1 MNRPT
6 RREIEQ
12 WLKQISGETRV
23 HLVGMGGCGMSGLA
37 HLLLDM
43 GFAVTGSDLCE
54 NADLRQLQ
62 NRGAGFSLGHN
73 AEKINENRPVLVVY
87 SSAVRLDNSELARA
101 NQLGIPIVRRA
112 ILLSALVN
120 CKRMVCVAGMHGKTT
135 TTAMLAH
142 TLEQLGNDV
151 GFAVGAKVPQLGRHA
166 RMPSAENSFFVL
178 EADESDGT
186 LREFHSE
193 HSIVLNID
201 EEHLDFYE
209 NFESVCDEFI
219 AFGKQTSGR
228 LIYCAD
234 DPLLPEIYA
243 NNLNSISYGF
253 NPAADYQAEIISSK
267 EFIVRHHQQSIGQ
280 FRIGLFGEQNISNA
294 VAVVAFLHVNG
305 FAPDNISEAL
315 CKFKGVNRRQQELT
329 CDHRYRIFD
338 DYGHHPREIRATLS
352 ALNEQCSGR
361 LLVAFQPHRYT
372 RTKHLL
378 GDFAQCF
385 DGVDLLWITEV
396 YAASEPPIDNINGQR
411 LAEAISKSGQPA
423 AFAATLEILRDKI
436 RNVLRPGDTILFLG
450 AGDITQVAHQLV
462 KDMHMKEMTHTT
474 ELRGL
479 LSSQSTV
486 MENEPLGRHTTLGVG
501 GPAEIYIEP
510 AGEKELA
517 VVLRYAADKGV
528 PVFILGRGSNLLVR
542 DGGIRGIVISLRHE
556 SFSGIEVIDAQ
567 IHCGAGARLN
577 HIANAARDAGLK
589 GMEFMEGIPGCL
601 GGALRMN
608 AGAWGGATFEQVIQV
623 RYMSYDGQIEE
634 RAADQM
640 GAVYRSCSVLGD
652 HIALGAVLQGIHT
665 EKELVRSTMNYLR
678 KQRTESQPHYR
689 SAGCMF
695 KNPEGFSAGKLVDEC
710 RLKGLSEGGAKVSEQ
725 HGNFIVNDGTAS
737 AEDVI
742 SLIETVRV
750 KVREIRGIE
759 LQTEVQIVGER

>member
-6 RREIEQ
+6 HREIEH
-12 WLKQISGETRV
+12 WLTQVSGVVRV

-37 HLLLDM
+37 HLLLDI
-43 GFAVTGSDLCE
+43 GFTVSGSDLCE
-54 NADLRQLQ
+54 NSDLCKLRD
-62 NRGAGFSLGHN
+62 RGATFSLGHS
-73 AEKINENRPVLVVY
+73 AEKINTNRPDLVVY
-87 SSAVRLDNSELARA
+87 SSAIRMDNPELALA
-101 NQLGIPIVRRA
+101 NQLDIPIVRRA
-112 ILLSALVN
+112 VLLSALAS
-120 CKRMVCVAGMHGKTT
+120 CKQMVCVAGMHGKTT

-151 GFAVGAKVPQLGRHA
+151 GFAVGAGVPQLGRHA
-166 RMPSAENSFFVL
+166 RMPSSENAFFIL

-186 LREFHSE
+186 LREFHPE
-193 HSIVLNID
+193 NSIVLNID
-201 EEHLDFYE
+201 EEHLDYYE
-209 NFESVCDEFI
+209 NFEAVCDEFI
-219 AFGKQTSGR
+219 VFGKQTSGR

-243 NNLNSISYGF
+243 NKLNSVSYGF
-253 NPAADYQAEIISSK
+253 NPAADYQAEIIGPK
-267 EFIVRHHQQSIGQ
+267 EFIVRHHQQPIGK
-280 FRIGLFGEQNISNA
+280 FKIRLFGEQNISNA
-294 VAVVAFLHVNG
+294 MAVVAFLHANG

-315 CKFKGVNRRQQELT
+315 GKFKGVNRRQQELS

-338 DYGHHPREIRATLS
+338 DYGHHPREIRATIS
-352 ALNEQCSGR
+352 GLNEQCSGR

-385 DGVDLLWITEV
+385 EGVDLLWITEV
-396 YAASEPPIDNINGQR
+396 YAASEAPIDDINGQR
-411 LAEAISKSGQPA
+411 LAEAISKSGQPV
-423 AFAATLEILRDKI
+423 AFAATFEILRDKI
-436 RNVLRPGDTILFLG
+436 RNALIPGDTILFLG

-462 KDMHMKEMTHTT
+462 KDEHMKEMIHTT

-486 MENEPLGRHTTLGVG
+486 LDNEPLSRYTTLGVG

-517 VVLRYAADKGV
+517 AVLRYAAEREL

-542 DGGIRGIVISLRHE
+542 DGGIRGIVISFRHE
-556 SFSGIEVIDAQ
+556 SFSGIEVVGDQ

-577 HIANAARDAGLK
+577 HIANVARDAGLK

-634 RAADQM
+634 RAADLM
-640 GAVYRSCSVLGD
+640 GAVYRSCPVLCD
-652 HIALGAVLQGIHT
+652 HIALGAVLRGIHS
-665 EKELVRSTMNYLR
+665 EKERVRSTMDDLR
-678 KQRTESQPHYR
+678 KQRIESQPHYR

-710 RLKGLSEGGAKVSEQ
+710 RLKGLSEGGARVSEQ
-725 HGNFIVNDGTAS
+725 HGNFIVNDGTAT

-742 SLIETVRV
+742 LLMDTVRR
-750 KVREIRGIE
+750 KVSEIRGID
-759 LQTEVQIVGER
+759 LQTEVQIVGEQ